1 MAQDHSQAGVVKMSL
16 AQDKSMAWEEKE
28 SRVSVQGQSQSQA
41 GGGMTQ
47 GVAQG
52 EGQAGCG

>member
-1 MAQDHSQAGVVKMSL
+1 MRL

-41 GGGMTQ
+41 GGGMTR